1 MEVRSEDDIRALPPL
16 LQEHVRQVLRAG
28 GKVWFG
34 REGEAAPGTEPVEGP
49 EQKTN
54 PAAGNS

>member
-34 REGEAAPGTEPVEGP
+34 REGEPAPKADPPEPDETLPNG
-49 EQKTN
+49 
-54 PAAGNS
+54 AAGDR